1 MFPKS
6 DTEIL
11 KEKER
16 DGEQRHTW
24 ITYTHFTALK
34 ESSPY
39 KSLIFFIAFC
49 KKQNK

>member
-6 DTEIL
+6 DTQIL
-11 KEKER
+11 KER